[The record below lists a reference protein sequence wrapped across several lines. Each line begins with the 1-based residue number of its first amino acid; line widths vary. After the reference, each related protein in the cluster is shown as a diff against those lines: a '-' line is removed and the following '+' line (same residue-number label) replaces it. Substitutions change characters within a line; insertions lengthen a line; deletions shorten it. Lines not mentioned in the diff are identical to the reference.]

1 MAAEWFDSPCVVRQ
15 VIECSNMKRSLSA
28 LEPTIIAISVL
39 LLKEIVVDLKDKM
52 TAKCDIFLKFI
63 DEFRSAIMNEE
74 TFSVNRDDFMSVW
87 KNFW

>member
-28 LEPTIIAISVL
+28 LELIAISVL
-39 LLKEIVVDLKDKM
+39 LLKEIVVDFKDKM

-63 DEFRSAIMNEE
+63 DEFRSGKFFA
-74 TFSVNRDDFMSVW
+74 VNY
-87 KNFW
+87 KL